1 MLAGSWVKGICL
13 TGVLGVWH
21 GDLGWGQYHWMSAVL
36 IHWQARVTAGWREPN
51 ANVPSSAEAS
61 HLLENSISVPESSTV
76 QELWLFFSWF
86 YFLFFSK
93 NSCRCPLP
101 GVVLLQS
108 LFKTR
113 KHRSAGIN
121 CPDCWLIQCSHQNLL
136 HMTTTSNGQI
146 SVCLFLRVGIYAADL
161 ALFTSH
167 SQDFQNYLNCS

>member
-1 MLAGSWVKGICL
+1 MSLHLQKLL
-13 TGVLGVWH
+13 TC
-21 GDLGWGQYHWMSAVL
+21 QK
-36 IHWQARVTAGWREPN
+36 I
-51 ANVPSSAEAS
+51 PSVFLNR
-61 HLLENSISVPESSTV
+61 LLSRSCDSLFLLV
-76 QELWLFFSWF
+76 LFFI
-86 YFLFFSK
+86 FSK

-121 CPDCWLIQCSHQNLL
+121 CPDYWLIQCSHQNLL

-167 SQDFQNYLNCS
+167 SQDFQNYLNCSQEITPISILSFQSCQLSLLTTLQKDNDWKRCDMFDGHP